1 MHTDPIADLLIRIKN
16 AMKARHSTVNV
27 PYSKIKENMANI
39 IAKHGFVEKVEKI
52 SDKQFPE
59 LKITLKEG
67 AHELSV
73 KRISKLGQR
82 IYVGKDEIK
91 KVKSGFGIAI
101 ISTSKGVM
109 TGEEA
114 RKLNIGGELLCEIR

>member
-114 RKLNIGGELLCEIR
+114 RKLNIGGELLCEI

>member
-16 AMKARHSTVNV
+16 AMKARHSSVNV

>member
-73 KRISKLGQR
+73 KRVSKLGQR